1 MSDYLPRSDAD
12 FSAWLQ
18 NFITAAN
25 NNTTNLGLVA
35 ADITSLEN
43 AASIFD
49 TTRGAN
55 DSAQAAAQAARAQKD
70 AARATAEELTR
81 AMVGRIQAHPG
92 VTDAHR
98 SSLGIT
104 VRSGTR
110 TAVGPPT
117 TRPVGTVDTS
127 QRLQHTVN
135 FVDELTP
142 NTRAKP
148 DGASGC
154 EIWVKVDGPPPTDP
168 SELRYLATDTRTPYV
183 AAYDGVQGGKVAHYM
198 LRWVST
204 RGETGPW
211 SQTLSATITS

>member
-1 MSDYLPRSDAD
+1 MSDYIPRSDAE

-18 NFITAAN
+18 NFINAAN
-25 NNTTNLGLVA
+25 ANPASFGLVA
-35 ADITSLEN
+35 ADVSSLEN
-43 AASIFD
+43 AASQFD
-49 TTRGAN
+49 VTRGAN
-55 DSAQAAAQAARAQKD
+55 DTAQATAQAATAHKD
-70 AARATAEELTR
+70 AARTAVEDLTR
-81 AMVGRIQAHPG
+81 SLVGRIQAHPG
-92 VTDAHR
+92 VTDANR
-98 SSLGIT
+98 SSLNIT
-104 VRSGTR
+104 VRSSAR
-110 TAVGPPT
+110 TAVGAPT
-117 TRPVGTVDTS
+117 TKPVSTVDTS

-183 AAYDGVQGGKVAHYM
+183 ADYDGVHGGKTAHYM

-211 SQTLSATITS
+211 SQTVSATITS